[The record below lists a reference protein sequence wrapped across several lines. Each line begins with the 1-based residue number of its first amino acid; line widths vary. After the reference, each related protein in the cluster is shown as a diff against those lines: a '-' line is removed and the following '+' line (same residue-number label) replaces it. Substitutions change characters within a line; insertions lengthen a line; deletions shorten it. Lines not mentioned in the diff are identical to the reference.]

1 MFMKTR
7 SSLILAL
14 AVAAL
19 LAVVLPLGAQAAIP
33 GTVDFRTGDTSLDDA
48 LQEAE
53 DLSATDP
60 AGFLKSVAN
69 SYGLPAKDLLALKDL
84 GLKAG
89 EILVAVN
96 LAKVTKKTL
105 AEVAANWKLNKGKGW
120 AQIAKE
126 LGLKPGSAT
135 FQTLKKNAIAEID
148 RLKIEDAKKPAGD
161 SMMKTSEKNKD
172 ASGMKKP

>member
-1 MFMKTR
+1 MKTR
-7 SSLILAL
+7 SSLIFAQ

-19 LAVVLPLGAQAAIP
+19 LAVVLPQGAQAAIP
-33 GTVDFRTGDTSLDDA
+33 GTVDYRTGDTPLDEA

-53 DLSATDP
+53 DLSTTDP
-60 AGFLKSVAN
+60 AGFLKSVAT

-84 GLKAG
+84 GLKAS
-89 EILVAVN
+89 EVLLTVN
-96 LAKVTKKTL
+96 LSQVTKKSL
-105 AEVAANWKLNKGKGW
+105 SEVASNWKLNKGKGW

-126 LGLKPGSAT
+126 LGVKPGSVS
-135 FQTLKKNAIAEID
+135 FQTLKKKTLAEID

-161 SMMKTSEKNKD
+161 SMMKSTEKNKD

>member
-7 SSLILAL
+7 SSLIFAL

-33 GTVDFRTGDTSLDDA
+33 GTVDFRTGDTPLDEA

-60 AGFLKSVAN
+60 AGFLKSVATN
-69 SYGLPAKDLLALKDL
+69 YGLAAKDLLALKDL
-84 GLKAG
+84 GLKAS
-89 EILVAVN
+89 EVLLTVN
-96 LAKVTKKTL
+96 LSQVTKKSL
-105 AEVAANWKLNKGKGW
+105 SEVAANWKLNKGKGW

-126 LGLKPGSAT
+126 LGVKPGSAS
-135 FQTLKKNAIAEID
+135 FQTLKKKTIAEID

-161 SMMKTSEKNKD
+161 SMMKTGEKNKD